1 MSSRGQMANNH
12 AGKWVEHGRQVGG
25 EWAVAASIRSQPRNR
40 YTNKAAPSGNNNYN
54 HNQKANELPGNPL
67 IWWPIKITLCHNHR
81 APTHQKKQSFS
92 VPITAFLCVLYS
104 FL

>member
-40 YTNKAAPSGNNNYN
+40 YTNKAG
-54 HNQKANELPGNPL
+54 PL
-67 IWWPIKITLCHNHR
+67 WE
-81 APTHQKKQSFS
+81 
-92 VPITAFLCVLYS
+92 
-104 FL
+104 